1 MYPTEEGQS
10 LAEYSLQK
18 FLPCF
23 LFKSKLCVSWQNAGQ
38 AAVCDRPIYIRDAQI
53 FNVGCIAWRP
63 TSPRHWSREIFP
75 FLVQAFLDLGP
86 WCGVAVTLLVQI
98 RHATADFIAVQSLP
112 GFIAMECN
120 MSCGYAVKVHQAM
133 FLYRTAQNK
142 DILAQLHRLNNRQ
155 SWWGKGHQKSW
166 GKWIK
171 EHFATKLSRYLSD
184 KGSLLN
190 SVLHEEWIFKAK
202 VQKSKEKGA
211 HEK

>member
-75 FLVQAFLDLGP
+75 FFGCIFGSRSLMWCRGNSLGP
-86 WCGVAVTLLVQI
+86 DPPCNGRFHCGAI
-98 RHATADFIAVQSLP
+98 

-120 MSCGYAVKVHQAM
+120 MSCGRAVKVHQAM

-155 SWWGKGHQKSW
+155 S
-166 GKWIK
+166 
-171 EHFATKLSRYLSD
+171 
-184 KGSLLN
+184 
-190 SVLHEEWIFKAK
+190 
-202 VQKSKEKGA
+202 
-211 HEK
+211 

>member
-1 MYPTEEGQS
+1 MQARQRCVTDLFTSEMH
-10 LAEYSLQK
+10 K
-18 FLPCF
+18 FLMWDA
-23 LFKSKLCVSWQNAGQ
+23 LLGGQ
-38 AAVCDRPIYIRDAQI
+38 LARGTGAEKY
-53 FNVGCIAWRP
+53 
-63 TSPRHWSREIFP
+63 FP
-75 FLVQAFLDLGP
+75 FLDAFLDLGP

-120 MSCGYAVKVHQAM
+120 MSCGRAVKVHQAM
-133 FLYRTAQNK
+133 FLYGTAQNK

-155 SWWGKGHQKSW
+155 SWWGEGHRKSW
-166 GKWIK
+166 GKSIK

-202 VQKSKEKGA
+202 VQKSKEMMHMRSRLGRRV
-211 HEK
+211 